1 MNLLNFGFSSPIKLP
16 TIDVL
21 TSETPFVIGT
31 AKDMSKRNYSL
42 IYFWNALNIENLLII
57 NNNLNLIYQKVNVL
71 LFTWIF

>member
-1 MNLLNFGFSSPIKLP
+1 MNLLNFGFSSPIKVP

-42 IYFWNALNIENLLII
+42 TYF
-57 NNNLNLIYQKVNVL
+57 
-71 LFTWIF
+71 